1 MNTAMPYMIDGHNLI
16 PKVRGLSLGSLDDEL
31 ALIGQLQ
38 AFARTSRQKIEVYF
52 DRAAPG
58 GAGTRHFGT
67 LTAHFVRQ
75 GSSADDAIRARL
87 QRLGKE
93 ARNWKVVSSDRQVQA
108 EARSRSAQVISSE
121 DFALQME
128 TAFNQAQGNPRGN
141 SGAVI
146 SPEEVDYWLEAFKP
160 RKQGGKKES

>member
-38 AFARTSRQKIEVYF
+38 AFARISRQKIEIYF
-52 DRAAPG
+52 DKAAPG
-58 GAGTRHFGT
+58 GAGTRRFGT

-75 GSSADDAIRARL
+75 GSSADDAIRVRL

-108 EARSRSAQVISSE
+108 EVRSRCAQVVRSE
-121 DFALQME
+121 DFAAQME
-128 TAFNQAQGNPRGN
+128 AAVNREQVNPQGN

-160 RKQGGKKES
+160 RKQGDKK

>member
-52 DRAAPG
+52 DKAAPG
-58 GAGTRHFGT
+58 GAGTRRFGT

-75 GSSADDAIRARL
+75 GSSAADAIRARL

-93 ARNWKVVSSDRQVQA
+93 ARNWRVVSSDRQVQA
-108 EARSRSAQVISSE
+108 EARSRGAQTVSSE
-121 DFALQME
+121 DFAVQMAA
-128 TAFNQAQGNPRGN
+128 AFDQAQGQGEPR
-141 SGAVI
+141 SGQSVPA
-146 SPEEVDYWLEAFKP
+146 EEVDYWMGVFKTG
-160 RKQGGKKES
+160 KQNGKKES